1 MPQFDPSTYP
11 TQLFWL
17 ALTFLVLYLM
27 IWKVV
32 LPRITDVRATRQRKI
47 EDDLEK
53 ASELREEAEV
63 ARAQL
68 EQTHAEAAD
77 DAQAIHREA
86 AGVIAENRATR
97 QAEVSE
103 RLIEE
108 TRAAEARIVDEK
120 NQAIA
125 TVPDVAAEVIQAAV
139 ERLIGAEAAPEEIEA
154 AIASVG
160 REPSG

>member
-1 MPQFDPSTYP
+1 MPQFDPSTYS

-17 ALTFLVLYLM
+17 ALTFLFLYLV

-32 LPRITDVRATRQRKI
+32 LPRITDVRDSRQRKI
-47 EDDLEK
+47 EDDLGK
-53 ASELREEAEV
+53 ASELSEEAGV
-63 ARAQL
+63 ALARL
-68 EQTHAEAAD
+68 EETHAEAAGN
-77 DAQAIHREA
+77 AQTIHREA
-86 AGVIAENRATR
+86 AGVIAEIRAAR

-103 RLIEE
+103 RLADE

-125 TVPDVAAEVIQAAV
+125 SVPDVAADVVRAAV
-139 ERLIGAEAAPEEIEA
+139 ERLIGAEAAPHEIEA

-160 REPSG
+160 QEPSG